1 MKKITIMALALILAI
16 GLFVSCKPDPQF
28 YTVTFDRNNDK
39 VTGDMNPQL
48 MRPDTETF
56 LNPNQFRAPEAWE
69 FVGWST
75 TSEGEVVYD
84 DEEAIKITSDITLY
98 AQWERESITITYR
111 PNGGT
116 GETEYQ
122 EADRRSLVDLAPNDY
137 TRAGHKFAGWAE
149 DMDATI
155 PDYVDEDE
163 VEFDADTTLYAVWY
177 AQIDNT
183 RWECE
188 ISSNLP
194 SKKISL
200 EFEDVVKDGKVEK
213 TVTLDYPGRSNP
225 LVGTYVVLGGE
236 QLVMVFSNQDAV
248 ENTRYAFIGQKSEK
262 AEEVVILT
270 TYSKFSPKANDF
282 VRDFEK
288 GRYNYSKDSIEI
300 TEQYPYLTQTKQ
312 SYSFIEGEMK
322 NMIFDDTYERIHGGF
337 DYSDIRYFRCTT
349 DCPAEESWNYKISNE
364 YDEIIILKSFATY
377 SPENNSYLM
386 FLEMPGALPYDIYEF
401 TLVEPN

>member
-1 MKKITIMALALILAI
+1 MKKIIIMALALILTI

-98 AQWERESITITYR
+98 AQWERESITITFK

-122 EADRRSLVDLAPNDY
+122 EVERRYPADLAPNDY
-137 TRAGHKFAGWAE
+137 ERAGHEFAGWAE
-149 DMDATI
+149 DPDATI

-163 VEFDADTTLYAVWY
+163 DEFDADITLYAVWY

-183 RWECE
+183 SWECV
-188 ISSNLP
+188 INNNLP
-194 SKKISL
+194 DNKISL
-200 EFEDVVKDGKVEK
+200 VFEDVVKEGKVEK
-213 TVTLDYPGRSNP
+213 TVTFDYPGRSNP
-225 LVGTYVVLGGE
+225 LVGTYVVLGGN
-236 QLVMVFSNQDAV
+236 QLVMIFSNQDAV
-248 ENTRYAFIGQKSEK
+248 EKPRYAFIGKKSEK
-262 AEEVVILT
+262 EQEVVILNENPD
-270 TYSKFSPKANDF
+270 YAPKAEDF
-282 VRDFEK
+282 VRDFENGK
-288 GRYNYSKDSIEI
+288 YHYSEDSIEI

-312 SYSFIEGEMK
+312 SYSFFDGEMK
-322 NMIFDDTYERIHGGF
+322 NTIFDDTYERIHGGF
-337 DYSDIRYFRCTT
+337 DYSDSRYFRCTK
-349 DCPAEESWNYKISNE
+349 DCPAGQSWNYKISNE
-364 YDEIIILKSFATY
+364 YAEILILKSFATY
-377 SPENNSYLM
+377 SPEENKYSM
-386 FLEMPGALPYDIYEF
+386 RLEMPGALPYDNYEF